1 MVCFHLSLSLPLHWC
16 LHRAAPRSAKL
27 TSLQNFL
34 SLQNFCGDLS
44 SPARL
49 PCPSNGEG
57 LSTAASAVGVRVGEL
72 EAATDELVAIVQNHP
87 EQVKE
92 RLWVAHCCWKRREQT
107 CNKKKKG
114 EVGSSVTAATA
125 PGPARAGISPS
136 FRSPSRSMTAS
147 SSTTCCGVS
156 KSIK

>member
-107 CNKKKKG
+107 CKKKG
-114 EVGSSVTAATA
+114 EVGSSVTAETA
-125 PGPARAGISPS
+125 PGPAGAGISPS
-136 FRSPSRSMTAS
+136 FMSPSRSMTAS